1 MDPIF
6 SAGVFLAMFSGK
18 LAAEAID
25 QSLAAGD
32 DGAQR
37 FAAYEKRVRSGMQF
51 YWEMVES
58 FYTSSFMEIFLEP
71 REKYNLASAVNAV
84 LAGELEGGWSM
95 RWRMRL
101 FFWIVKL
108 QARFPLV
115 PRIPIS

>member
-1 MDPIF
+1 
-6 SAGVFLAMFSGK
+6 MFSGK

-37 FAAYEKRVRSGMQF
+37 FAAYEKRVRTAMQF
-51 YWEMVES
+51 YWEMVEN
-58 FYTSSFMEIFLEP
+58 FYTTPFMEIFLEP
-71 REKYNLASAVNAV
+71 REKFNLASAVNAV
-84 LAGELEGGWSM
+84 LAGELEGGWAM
-95 RWRMRL
+95 RWRMRV

-115 PRIPIS
+115 PRITVS